1 MEKSHINIIPKSDQT
16 LISMNISTIDSDLLE
31 KITDIIKR
39 LFEIKRSN
47 KVKKNFFFVFFI
59 KVSLID
65 ILS

>member
-47 KVKKNFFFVFFI
+47 KVKKNFSFFC
-59 KVSLID
+59 
-65 ILS
+65 